1 MNLILVEQSEC
12 SETADGHLQVHLS
25 PKDRRSIHIK
35 TVLKLVAH
43 DTARVGIIG
52 GDMFDSEVIIDEG
65 YRLILRKENIR
76 MVSERVDEDISII
89 LAFPRPKGLGRMFPV
104 FSQQGVRSIRV
115 CNAAR
120 VEKSYWGSHIINH
133 SYYNPALLKGLEQAN
148 VSTRLPDL
156 SFDPRPFDKFLED
169 ADIEFPREQ
178 FIRLL
183 CHPHDASPLT
193 DTLIE
198 TCRERREQ
206 GLGCE
211 VVVAIGP
218 EGGWLDFE
226 LALLIEKYHFAC
238 VSFSPRI
245 LSTDVA
251 VTSVVAIISD
261 ALRRT

>member
-1 MNLILVEQSEC
+1 MYD
-12 SETADGHLQVHLS
+12 A
-25 PKDRRSIHIK
+25 
-35 TVLKLVAH
+35 
-43 DTARVGIIG
+43 
-52 GDMFDSEVIIDEG
+52 EVVVDDG
-65 YRLILRKENIR
+65 YRLILRKEQTRVITD
-76 MVSERVDEDISII
+76 RVDEDISII

-104 FSQQGVRSIRV
+104 FSQQGLRSIRV

-120 VEKSYWGSHIINH
+120 VEKSYWGSHVISS
-133 SYYNPALLKGLEQAN
+133 SYYKPALLKGLEQAT

-156 SFDPRPFDKFLED
+156 SFDPRPFEQFLEV
-169 ADIEFPREQ
+169 ADKEYPTDR

-183 CHPHDASPLT
+183 CHPHNASPLT
-193 DTLIE
+193 NTLIDACKDRKSKGMR
-198 TCRERREQ
+198 T
-206 GLGCE
+206 E

-218 EGGWLDFE
+218 EGGWLDYE
-226 LALLIEKYHFAC
+226 LALLVDKYHFTC